1 MGHGLTNMQNLPQR
15 SKTVTKNRQNSQF
28 WLRCETFGFLR
39 DVLLLLM
46 LYNWNHSE
54 SYHDI
59 HSCKRKQKS
68 ILFGRCYT
76 QIWADLEWIFG
87 RHWKNK
93 KIKIPSNVT
102 LRLIRSLIY
111 YKGEYDLYLKL
122 TCHLPEVSC
131 LRIWGWVL
139 AMKLKLSRTFLLS
152 CAMVA
157 VCW

>member
-1 MGHGLTNMQNLPQR
+1 M
-15 SKTVTKNRQNSQF
+15 
-28 WLRCETFGFLR
+28 
-39 DVLLLLM
+39 
-46 LYNWNHSE
+46 
-54 SYHDI
+54 
-59 HSCKRKQKS
+59 
-68 ILFGRCYT
+68 
-76 QIWADLEWIFG
+76 
-87 RHWKNK
+87 
-93 KIKIPSNVT
+93 T

-157 VCW
+157 VC